1 METTTFNPVEMSR
14 GVSEFGFMVVASSCF
29 LITSVTTMF
38 LYIRW
43 LMRIINNIIETQ
55 QQSLKELLQSSKE
68 QHLQHEEQI
77 ERQKDQGRTLDE
89 IRSIVVILA
98 KNS

>member
-1 METTTFNPVEMSR
+1 METATFNPVEMSR

-29 LITSVTTMF
+29 LISAVTTTF

-43 LMRIINNIIETQ
+43 LMRIINNIIETH

-68 QHLQHEEQI
+68 QG
-77 ERQKDQGRTLDE
+77 ERQKEQGRILEETW
-89 IRSIVVILA
+89 SVV
-98 KNS
+98 KNATALRT

>member
-1 METTTFNPVEMSR
+1 MEQSIINPAEMSR

-55 QQSLKELLQSSKE
+55 QQSLRELLQSSKE
-68 QHLQHEEQI
+68 QG
-77 ERQKDQGRTLDE
+77 KVLDE
-89 IRSIVVILA
+89 VRSDIKSFV
-98 KNS
+98 SFS